1 MFNFLKRAKLKQS
14 PSKAP
19 GYFSKTL
26 HRILVTLNGWL
37 GRQEKK
43 YSIRQKKIML
53 LISCS
58 LIAAIHLFNIY
69 QATRPSTT
77 NNTWLPKSHHIAT
90 PQDITL
96 PDSLDIELIRLRRE
110 LKQKQDSLTS
120 INKK

>member
-1 MFNFLKRAKLKQS
+1 MFNFFKKTKLKQ
-14 PSKAP
+14 PPFKTP
-19 GYFSKTL
+19 GYFSKAL
-26 HRILVTLNGWL
+26 HHILVRLNGWL
-37 GRQEKK
+37 SRQEKK

-58 LIAAIHLFNIY
+58 LIAAIHFFNIY
-69 QATRPSTT
+69 QATRPST
-77 NNTWLPKSHHIAT
+77 NNSWLPKSHHIAT

-110 LKQKQDSLTS
+110 LKGKQDSLTS